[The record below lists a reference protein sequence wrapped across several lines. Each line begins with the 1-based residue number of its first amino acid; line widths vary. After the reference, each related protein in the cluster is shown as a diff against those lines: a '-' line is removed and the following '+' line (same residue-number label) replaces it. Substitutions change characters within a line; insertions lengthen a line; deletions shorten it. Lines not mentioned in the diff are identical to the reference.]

1 MDSSTLHGVSMK
13 KLPVGPAEV
22 RVFLS
27 LTSDWTREG
36 VHAALVETGWAT
48 EGEPM
53 EWEAGASAPH
63 FFGAEDNGWRLELGD
78 PPGEPGAAVRL
89 PCALFWPALDIEED
103 PDGYDDEDFAAD
115 EDDEDDLDDEYAAV
129 WERDSDAE
137 RDVFDDE
144 FARLSDLLRAELGE
158 PDKRTE
164 GLEPEECWHRDGF
177 EIRLEMTDDINSY
190 SHYDLIA
197 IQLRAV

>member
-1 MDSSTLHGVSMK
+1 MK
-13 KLPVGPAEV
+13 KLPVSPAEI
-22 RVFLS
+22 RIFLS
-27 LTSDWTREG
+27 LTSDWTQGG
-36 VHAALVETGWAT
+36 VEAALVEAGWAT
-48 EGEPM
+48 EGDKL

-63 FFGAEDNGWRLELGD
+63 FFGDEDNGWRLELGD

-89 PCALFWPALDIEED
+89 PCALFWPALDVDED
-103 PDGYDDEDFAAD
+103 TYDDEDEYATD
-115 EDDEDDLDDEYAAV
+115 EDDEDDLDDEYATV
-129 WERDSDAE
+129 WARDPDAE

-164 GLEPEECWHRDGF
+164 GLEPVETWHRKGF

-197 IQLRAV
+197 IHLRAA

>member
-1 MDSSTLHGVSMK
+1 MK
-13 KLPVGPAEV
+13 KLPVSPAEI
-22 RVFLS
+22 RIFLS

-36 VHAALVETGWAT
+36 VEAALVKAGWASRSDRF
-48 EGEPM
+48 
-53 EWEAGASAPH
+53 EWEAAASSPH
-63 FFGAEDNGWRLELGD
+63 FFGDEDNGWRLELGD
-78 PPGEPGAAVRL
+78 VPGEPEAAVRL
-89 PCALFWPALDIEED
+89 PCALFWPALDPDED
-103 PDGYDDEDFAAD
+103 DDAYDDDEFAAD

-129 WERDSDAE
+129 WERDPNAE

-144 FARLSDLLRAELGE
+144 FARLSNLLRAELGE

-164 GLEPEECWHRDGF
+164 GLEPAETWHRDGF

-197 IQLRAV
+197 IQLRAM